1 MPSMLAASPP
11 AFALTPRRPM
21 MPEYKVLF
29 ASDALKSVTSLQA
42 GDLVMFGKSGINHVA
57 IYIGGGQIIHAS
69 TPSTG
74 VRIDSLSTGYY
85 NNNYVGARRIR

>member
-1 MPSMLAASPP
+1 MQP
-11 AFALTPRRPM
+11 
-21 MPEYKVLF
+21 
-29 ASDALKSVTSLQA
+29 

-74 VRIDSLSTGYY
+74 VRIDSLTTGYY
-85 NNNYVGARRIR
+85 NNNYAGARRIL